1 MKKLLIASAL
11 GMLVTAP
18 ALAQQNST
26 MDQVLKELAKLNE
39 RVGRLEQDNTQLRT
53 ENSTLRESNDRMEA
67 TSEYLKDNATA
78 TRKQLAQDGPKVA
91 EAERIIAG
99 DL

>member
-26 MDQVLKELAKLNE
+26 MDQVLKELAALNE
-39 RVGRLEQDNTQLRT
+39 RIEQ
-53 ENSTLRESNDRMEA
+53 
-67 TSEYLKDNATA
+67 
-78 TRKQLAQDGPKVA
+78 
-91 EAERIIAG
+91 AG
-99 DL
+99 AGQQPAAD